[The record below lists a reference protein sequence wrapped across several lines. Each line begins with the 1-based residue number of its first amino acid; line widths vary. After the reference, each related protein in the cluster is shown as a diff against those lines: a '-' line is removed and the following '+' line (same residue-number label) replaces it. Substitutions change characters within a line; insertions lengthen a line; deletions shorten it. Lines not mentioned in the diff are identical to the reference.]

1 MINTDPTLNNIID
14 LLANSVFGGSTTL
27 AGLSMLLVAWA
38 ICAVICLNMKASP
51 AYTVVPMIPL
61 AIFFAAYGVLNETI
75 MIIIV
80 LVSSVIVA
88 AEFKK
93 VAG

>member
-1 MINTDPTLNNIID
+1 MEFTFSNLID
-14 LLANSVFGGSTTL
+14 LFANNVFGGSTTL
-27 AGLSMLLVAWA
+27 AGLAILLAAWA
-38 ICAVICLNMKASP
+38 VFAVICLTMKAP
-51 AYTVVPMIPL
+51 PVYTVVPLIPL
-61 AIFFAAYGVLNETI
+61 SIFFTAYGALNETI

-93 VAG
+93 VVD

>member
-1 MINTDPTLNNIID
+1 MDITFDNVINLIANNIF
-14 LLANSVFGGSTTL
+14 AGSTTL
-27 AGLSMLLVAWA
+27 AGLAIMLGIWA
-38 ICAVICLNMKASP
+38 VCAVICLAMRAP
-51 AYTVVPMIPL
+51 PVYTVVPLIPIS
-61 AIFFAAYGVLNETI
+61 IFFTAYGLLNNTI

-93 VAG
+93 VVD

>member
-1 MINTDPTLNNIID
+1 MDPTLDNIID
-14 LLANSVFGGSTTL
+14 LLATGVFGGSTTL
-27 AGLSMLLVAWA
+27 AALSLLLAAWA

-61 AIFFAAYGVLNETI
+61 AIFFTAYGVLNETI

>member
-1 MINTDPTLNNIID
+1 MDITFDNIIN
-14 LLANSVFGGSTTL
+14 LIANNMFEGSTTL
-27 AGLSMLLVAWA
+27 AGLAIMLGIWA
-38 ICAVICLNMKASP
+38 VCAVICLAMRAP
-51 AYTVVPMIPL
+51 PVYTVVPLIPIS
-61 AIFFAAYGVLNETI
+61 IFFTAYGLLNNTI

-93 VAG
+93 VVD